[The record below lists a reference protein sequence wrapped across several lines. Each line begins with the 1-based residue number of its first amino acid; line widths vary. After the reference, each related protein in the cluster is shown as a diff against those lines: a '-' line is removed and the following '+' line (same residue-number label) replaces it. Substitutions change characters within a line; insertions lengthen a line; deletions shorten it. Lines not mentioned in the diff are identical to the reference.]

1 MNRQKAWNWGRWRTG
16 PSLPPDTLGDA
27 AELEG
32 RAEWWQGCKGRAL
45 GLSHQE
51 RLPGGGHRVRHTL
64 SQQRRHPQKQ
74 RSLWNLKRQGPQSP
88 PRSHPALGP
97 WGPQGPSFPPVS
109 PSAPSA
115 APGQPTASWGWTA
128 AAPGEN
134 AESRLGPLVTAGLQP
149 QLDRFLSAGRVPA
162 GLKCLRKT
170 LTPPGNSS
178 RPLSLVSW

>member
-1 MNRQKAWNWGRWRTG
+1 MQPSSREEQSGGRDARG
-16 PSLPPDTLGDA
+16 VPSGSPI
-27 AELEG
+27 
-32 RAEWWQGCKGRAL
+32 RKGFLVAVTE
-45 GLSHQE
+45 SD
-51 RLPGGGHRVRHTL
+51 TL

-74 RSLWNLKRQGPQSP
+74 RSLWNLKRQGPQSH

-115 APGQPTASWGWTA
+115 APDQPTASSGWTA

-178 RPLSLVSW
+178 QPLSLVSW

>member
-1 MNRQKAWNWGRWRTG
+1 MGGVCQVNRQKAWNWGRWRTG

-32 RAEWWQGCKGRAL
+32 RAEWWQGCEGRAL

-74 RSLWNLKRQGPQSP
+74 RSLWNLKRQGPQSH

-97 WGPQGPSFPPVS
+97 WALRGPVF
-109 PSAPSA
+109 
-115 APGQPTASWGWTA
+115 
-128 AAPGEN
+128 
-134 AESRLGPLVTAGLQP
+134 LLFHP
-149 QLDRFLSAGRVPA
+149 QLPLRHLTSQPPARDGQQPPLEKTQRAGWGR
-162 GLKCLRKT
+162 
-170 LTPPGNSS
+170 
-178 RPLSLVSW
+178 